1 MGAYDVVTQETI
13 TITNTT
19 YITAQEIVEMLKLL
33 REKNQDKEVVIILDN
48 ARYQKCKLVKKACED
63 YNITIEYLPSYS
75 PNLNLIERLWKWLRS
90 KCLSNKYR
98 ESFSEFC
105 DEIKDYLSKTS
116 TVFRDEIASMLA
128 PNFQTLGHQ
137 PLQFYHAT
145 SIKDEIS
152 YNLLRNRLKDVNITF
167 KCANAYYLSQE
178 FRGRYDFILLSNIL
192 DYFSKVWKI
201 DWNYSRLQEYEE
213 SLEQITSDKGIVFL
227 KYIYNYG
234 IGDRIMKKNSI
245 IGCSSVKVSDLT
257 IEEIHRL
264 PSVGNKKTFD
274 GMILTKKR

>member
-13 TITNTT
+13 TVTNTT

-105 DEIKDYLSKTS
+105 NEINDYLSKTS

-128 PNFQTLGHQ
+128 PNFQTLG
-137 PLQFYHAT
+137 Y
-145 SIKDEIS
+145 
-152 YNLLRNRLKDVNITF
+152 
-167 KCANAYYLSQE
+167 
-178 FRGRYDFILLSNIL
+178 
-192 DYFSKVWKI
+192 
-201 DWNYSRLQEYEE
+201 
-213 SLEQITSDKGIVFL
+213 
-227 KYIYNYG
+227 
-234 IGDRIMKKNSI
+234 
-245 IGCSSVKVSDLT
+245 
-257 IEEIHRL
+257 
-264 PSVGNKKTFD
+264 
-274 GMILTKKR
+274 